1 MLYLCTLDTP
11 FVVGNNVILD
21 KDLSNINKFLPFEYQ
36 YIDLNRTAT
45 YYGNNTLEYDKGKFT
60 NLV

>member
-45 YYGNNTLEYDKGKFT
+45 YYGNNTF
-60 NLV
+60 LVEF